1 MALREMQLQ
10 VPIHAHS
17 SISEPNKMPES
28 DFLVLP
34 EAIYSKKVTFL
45 GIIKI
50 KYSINS
56 NIYFNLSQI

>member
-1 MALREMQLQ
+1 MTVREVQLQ

-17 SISEPNKMPES
+17 SISEPNKMSES
-28 DFLVLP
+28 DFLALP
-34 EAIYSKKVTFL
+34 EAIHLKKVTFL

-50 KYSINS
+50 KHSINS